1 MQSIVFLL
9 SWLSKRLR
17 PPSQLLPNRM
27 RDDFYTMKFVI
38 LNLLMCNIK
47 SVNLFALE
55 SQKRLTAK

>member
-1 MQSIVFLL
+1 MQNIVFLL

-17 PPSQLLPNRM
+17 PPKLLPNRM